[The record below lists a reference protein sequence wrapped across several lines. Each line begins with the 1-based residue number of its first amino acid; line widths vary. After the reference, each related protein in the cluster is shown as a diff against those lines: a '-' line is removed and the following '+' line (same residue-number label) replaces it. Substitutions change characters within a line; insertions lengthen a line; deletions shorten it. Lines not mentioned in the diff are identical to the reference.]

1 MRTKGRLL
9 ISLCAVAPMVLGSV
23 AAGADNT
30 TNLTDRMDRL
40 EARLQQ
46 VESQVTQLRQEKQAV
61 QAQLDHQKQED
72 AALKARLDAPASS
85 GFAASKSPAASDA
98 PHLSKTPTSEW
109 GTRVGYQEFPY
120 HQRHGGFYYGFYFD
134 HALAQQADG
143 IPFGDLDADITI
155 GISRSDTDHVNDFS
169 DALLEKAVLEYR
181 QTMLSGWIGIK
192 YQLNQW
198 APLLR
203 PYVIAGPGIW
213 GDVVESPPLFIGEQ
227 NPSKALKV
235 RKLPVDAAANL
246 YEGGQGGAGF
256 ELNLASTG
264 IKPLERVN
272 LGFDYR
278 YSAWTTG
285 EQFATYTF
293 SLSASE

>member
-1 MRTKGRLL
+1 
-9 ISLCAVAPMVLGSV
+9 
-23 AAGADNT
+23 
-30 TNLTDRMDRL
+30 
-40 EARLQQ
+40 
-46 VESQVTQLRQEKQAV
+46 
-61 QAQLDHQKQED
+61 
-72 AALKARLDAPASS
+72 
-85 GFAASKSPAASDA
+85 
-98 PHLSKTPTSEW
+98 
-109 GTRVGYQEFPY
+109 
-120 HQRHGGFYYGFYFD
+120 
-134 HALAQQADG
+134 
-143 IPFGDLDADITI
+143 
-155 GISRSDTDHVNDFS
+155 
-169 DALLEKAVLEYR
+169 
-181 QTMLSGWIGIK
+181 MLSGWIGIK